1 MPPIDHPQREFAS
14 EVVQRLRSAGFVAYW
29 AGGCVRDELLGRM
42 PKDYDVATS
51 ATPEQ
56 VVEVFGRRQTL
67 AVGASFGVMIVRGPR
82 AAGQLDVATFR
93 EDAGYSDGRH
103 PDAVSY
109 STPQRDAQR
118 RDFTINGL
126 FFDPITDEVLDYVG
140 GQADLKQGIV
150 RAIGDARLRFT
161 EDKLRMLRAVRFT
174 SVFGFELEP
183 LTRAAICEMAA
194 ELKVVSPERI
204 GTELRSMLTHA
215 SLANSIALLREV
227 KLLEQFLPELT
238 EIANAEPVAWE
249 ETLRVLAVLDKP
261 TIATALAA
269 MLHCLVQT
277 HEDLPDDFVPAIA
290 QRLRW
295 TNKEG
300 ERAQWLLQ
308 HISRMPTIDTDP
320 WPQSQRLLIEEG
332 LPELLEL
339 YAAMT
344 TRENEQILWSRKKL
358 ALPTDQ
364 LNPAPLVTGSDLKK
378 HGLSPGPAFKTL
390 LDSIRDAQLNG
401 EIQSREDALRLAARL
416 LQP

>member
-1 MPPIDHPQREFAS
+1 MPPIDHPQREFAC
-14 EVVQRLRSAGFVAYW
+14 EVVQKLRSAGYVAYW
-29 AGGCVRDELLGRM
+29 AGGCVRDELLGRT

-67 AVGASFGVMIVRGPR
+67 AVGVSFGVMIVRGPR
-82 AAGQLDVATFR
+82 SVGQLDVATFR
-93 EDAGYSDGRH
+93 EDASYSDGRH
-103 PDAVSY
+103 PDSVSY
-109 STPQRDAQR
+109 STPERDAQR

-126 FFDPITDEVLDYVG
+126 FFDPITKEVFDFVG
-140 GQADLKQGIV
+140 GQADLKRRIV
-150 RAIGDARLRFT
+150 RAIGDARQRFT

-174 SVFGFELEP
+174 SVFGFELEET
-183 LTRAAICEMAA
+183 TRAAIAEMAA

-204 GTELRSMLTHA
+204 GMELRWMLNHA
-215 SLANSIALLREV
+215 SRAMSLSLLREV
-227 KLLEQFLPELT
+227 NLLEQFLPELT
-238 EIANAEPVAWE
+238 EMAEAQPSAWQ
-249 ETLRVLAVLDKP
+249 ETLRVLAALDEP

-269 MLHCLVQT
+269 LLFSLVQSHNALL
-277 HEDLPDDFVPAIA
+277 HEFVPAVA

-308 HISRMPTIDTDP
+308 HIGRMSTVDTDP
-320 WPQSQRLLIEEG
+320 WPMSQRLLIEEG
-332 LPELLEL
+332 MPELLEL

-344 TRENEQILWSRKKL
+344 TRDNKQIAWCQEKL
-358 ALPTDQ
+358 VLPPEQ

-378 HGLSPGPAFKTL
+378 YGLSPGPAFKTL

-401 EIQSREDALRLAARL
+401 EIHTREAALELAAKL
-416 LQP
+416 LQR